1 MGELRETRVGIAAC
15 EPLLEWLTE
24 VLKETAQFEVVF
36 STDNGLECLS
46 AAERLKPELMI
57 LGMELREMC
66 GVDALYEIKR
76 KHQAPKCLM
85 LNQYVAFFSGR
96 LALAGGRRLLAIAL
110 HEDGVAELRGGPCS
124 CPCFISE
131 HTYRAG
137 RGWHPAR
144 FLYLTRR

>member
-1 MGELRETRVGIAAC
+1 MGELRETRVGIAAS

-66 GVDALYEIKR
+66 GVDTLYEIKR
-76 KHQAPKCLM
+76 KHQATKCLM
-85 LNQYVAFFSGR
+85 LNQYVAFFAGR
-96 LALAGGRRLLAIAL
+96 LALAGADDCLLLPCTKAAL
-110 HEDGVAELRGGPCS
+110 LNCAEGLVLD
-124 CPCFISE
+124 
-131 HTYRAG
+131 
-137 RGWHPAR
+137 PAS
-144 FLYLTRR
+144 